1 MAAVGNDR
9 YFHFHAP
16 YAQQKYRNISC
27 FWETQPSGCARINC
41 AFHHSKPRNINGL
54 FLPPSNNVPLQE
66 GVQEGIL
73 HPTLRRESL
82 RKRENILPPI
92 HPPLI
97 INVNS
102 EEDEE
107 DDEEEMDTKDPSKFL
122 KIWGQNYKFTSLGD
136 VSNRVPKTAEDIQEE
151 RAIKEI
157 CYTSGEYYRIRYPHK
172 HQSRRTV
179 SSPRENE
186 LSPLEATER
195 DLQKGGDC
203 SVAQRNTFVEGKRHE
218 ALPWE
223 KGPTASKYS
232 NLTRYLIHVIRLRES
247 SLKLPLILRNNVYVF
262 SIDKYTSGSYNA
274 PTWRK
279 RNPRAKTFSKFQTT
293 IQSREDMEVRRKGE
307 GYVERRKR

>member
-73 HPTLRRESL
+73 HPTLRQASF
-82 RKRENILPPI
+82 RKRQNILPPI

-107 DDEEEMDTKDPSKFL
+107 DDEEE
-122 KIWGQNYKFTSLGD
+122 
-136 VSNRVPKTAEDIQEE
+136 
-151 RAIKEI
+151 
-157 CYTSGEYYRIRYPHK
+157 
-172 HQSRRTV
+172 
-179 SSPRENE
+179 
-186 LSPLEATER
+186 
-195 DLQKGGDC
+195 
-203 SVAQRNTFVEGKRHE
+203 
-218 ALPWE
+218 
-223 KGPTASKYS
+223 
-232 NLTRYLIHVIRLRES
+232 
-247 SLKLPLILRNNVYVF
+247 
-262 SIDKYTSGSYNA
+262 
-274 PTWRK
+274 
-279 RNPRAKTFSKFQTT
+279 
-293 IQSREDMEVRRKGE
+293 
-307 GYVERRKR
+307 